1 MNAQAQQLLT
11 QLRRRYTAL
20 SETLDLTVQLGESLD
35 RGDRTSFG
43 LLLTMRQE
51 SILRLQASD
60 QAIHT
65 LCASLSDDMQ
75 QKWQALLDGGLPED
89 EEGQLLARQM
99 AQNRQLL
106 DRLLPLKHHRPC
118 LYHLFRYGG
127 FSASGRS

>member
-35 RGDRTSFG
+35 RGDRTAFG

-65 LCASLSDDMQ
+65 LCASLSDDMH

-106 DRLLPLKHHRPC
+106 DRLLPLNQR
-118 LYHLFRYGG
+118 LEQGLSTRG
-127 FSASGRS
+127 

>member
-75 QKWQALLDGGLPED
+75 QKWQALRDGGLPED

-106 DRLLPLKHHRPC
+106 DRLLPLNQR
-118 LYHLFRYGG
+118 LEQGLSTRG
-127 FSASGRS
+127 

>member
-65 LCASLSDDMQ
+65 LCASLSDDMH

-99 AQNRQLL
+99 AQNRQVL
-106 DRLLPLKHHRPC
+106 DRLLPLNQR
-118 LYHLFRYGG
+118 LEQGLSTRG
-127 FSASGRS
+127 

>member
-20 SETLDLTVQLGESLD
+20 SDTLDLTVQLGESLD

-106 DRLLPLKHHRPC
+106 DRLLPLNQR
-118 LYHLFRYGG
+118 LEQGLSTRG
-127 FSASGRS
+127 

>member
-65 LCASLSDDMQ
+65 LCASLSDDMH

-106 DRLLPLKHHRPC
+106 DRLLPLNQR
-118 LYHLFRYGG
+118 LDQGLSTRG
-127 FSASGRS
+127 

>member
-65 LCASLSDDMQ
+65 MCASLSDDMQ

-106 DRLLPLKHHRPC
+106 DRLLPLNQR
-118 LYHLFRYGG
+118 LEQGLSTRG
-127 FSASGRS
+127 

>member
-11 QLRRRYTAL
+11 KLRRRYTAL

-75 QKWQALLDGGLPED
+75 ALLDGGLPED

-106 DRLLPLKHHRPC
+106 DRLLPLNQR
-118 LYHLFRYGG
+118 LEQGLSTRG
-127 FSASGRS
+127 

>member
-60 QAIHT
+60 QAKHT
-65 LCASLSDDMQ
+65 VCASLSDDMQ

-106 DRLLPLKHHRPC
+106 DRLLPLNQR
-118 LYHLFRYGG
+118 LEQGLSTRG
-127 FSASGRS
+127 

>member
-106 DRLLPLKHHRPC
+106 DRLLPLNQR
-118 LYHLFRYGG
+118 LEQGLSSRG
-127 FSASGRS
+127 

>member
-51 SILRLQASD
+51 SILRLQASA

-65 LCASLSDDMQ
+65 LCASLSDDMH

-89 EEGQLLARQM
+89 EEGQLLTRQM

-106 DRLLPLKHHRPC
+106 DRLLPLNQR
-118 LYHLFRYGG
+118 LEQGLSTRG
-127 FSASGRS
+127 

>member
-65 LCASLSDDMQ
+65 LCASLSDDMH

-106 DRLLPLKHHRPC
+106 DRLLPLNKR
-118 LYHLFRYGG
+118 LEQGLSTRG
-127 FSASGRS
+127 

>member
-1 MNAQAQQLLT
+1 MNAQAQQLLP

-106 DRLLPLKHHRPC
+106 DRLLPLNQR
-118 LYHLFRYGG
+118 LEQGLSTRG
-127 FSASGRS
+127 

>member
-65 LCASLSDDMQ
+65 VCASLSDDMQ

-106 DRLLPLKHHRPC
+106 DRLLPLNQR
-118 LYHLFRYGG
+118 LEQGLSTRG
-127 FSASGRS
+127 

>member
-65 LCASLSDDMQ
+65 LCASLSDDMP

-106 DRLLPLKHHRPC
+106 DRLLPLNQR
-118 LYHLFRYGG
+118 LEQGLSTRG
-127 FSASGRS
+127 

>member
-106 DRLLPLKHHRPC
+106 DRLLPLNQWLEQGLSTR
-118 LYHLFRYGG
+118 G
-127 FSASGRS
+127 

>member
-106 DRLLPLKHHRPC
+106 DRLLPLNQRLEHGLSTR
-118 LYHLFRYGG
+118 G
-127 FSASGRS
+127 

>member
-60 QAIHT
+60 QAIHI
-65 LCASLSDDMQ
+65 LCASLSDDMH

-106 DRLLPLKHHRPC
+106 DRLLPLNQR
-118 LYHLFRYGG
+118 LEQGLSTRG
-127 FSASGRS
+127 

>member
-11 QLRRRYTAL
+11 PLRRRYTAL

-106 DRLLPLKHHRPC
+106 DRLLPLNQR
-118 LYHLFRYGG
+118 LEQGLSTRG
-127 FSASGRS
+127 

>member
-35 RGDRTSFG
+35 RGARTSFG

-106 DRLLPLKHHRPC
+106 DRLLPLNQR
-118 LYHLFRYGG
+118 LEQGLSTRG
-127 FSASGRS
+127 

>member
-65 LCASLSDDMQ
+65 LCASLSDDMH

-106 DRLLPLKHHRPC
+106 HRLLPLNQR
-118 LYHLFRYGG
+118 LEQGLSTRG
-127 FSASGRS
+127 

>member
-106 DRLLPLKHHRPC
+106 DRLLPLNQR
-118 LYHLFRYGG
+118 L
-127 FSASGRS
+127 

>member
-65 LCASLSDDMQ
+65 LFASLSDDMQ

-106 DRLLPLKHHRPC
+106 DRLLPLNQR
-118 LYHLFRYGG
+118 LEQGLSTRG
-127 FSASGRS
+127 

>member
-106 DRLLPLKHHRPC
+106 DRLLPLNQR
-118 LYHLFRYGG
+118 LEQGLSTRG
-127 FSASGRS
+127 

>member
-11 QLRRRYTAL
+11 KLRRRYTAL

-106 DRLLPLKHHRPC
+106 DRLLPLNQR
-118 LYHLFRYGG
+118 LEQGLSTRG
-127 FSASGRS
+127 

>member
-20 SETLDLTVQLGESLD
+20 SETRDLTVQLGESLD

-65 LCASLSDDMQ
+65 LCASLSDDMH

-106 DRLLPLKHHRPC
+106 DRLLPLNQR
-118 LYHLFRYGG
+118 LEQGLSTRG
-127 FSASGRS
+127 

>member
-65 LCASLSDDMQ
+65 LCASLSDDMH
-75 QKWQALLDGGLPED
+75 QKWQALLDGGLPVD

-106 DRLLPLKHHRPC
+106 DRLLPLNQR
-118 LYHLFRYGG
+118 LEQGLSTRG
-127 FSASGRS
+127 

>member
-60 QAIHT
+60 KAIHT

-106 DRLLPLKHHRPC
+106 DRLLPLNQR
-118 LYHLFRYGG
+118 LEQGLSTRG
-127 FSASGRS
+127 

>member
-106 DRLLPLKHHRPC
+106 DRLLPLNQRLEQGLPT
-118 LYHLFRYGG
+118 RG
-127 FSASGRS
+127 

>member
-75 QKWQALLDGGLPED
+75 QKWQTLLDGGLPED

-106 DRLLPLKHHRPC
+106 DRLLPLNQR
-118 LYHLFRYGG
+118 LEQGLSTRG
-127 FSASGRS
+127 

>member
-106 DRLLPLKHHRPC
+106 DRLLPLNQR
-118 LYHLFRYGG
+118 LEQVLSTRG
-127 FSASGRS
+127 

>member
-65 LCASLSDDMQ
+65 LCASLSDDIQ

-89 EEGQLLARQM
+89 DEGQLLARQM

-106 DRLLPLKHHRPC
+106 DRLLPLNQR
-118 LYHLFRYGG
+118 LEQGLSTRG
-127 FSASGRS
+127 

>member
-65 LCASLSDDMQ
+65 LCASLSDDMH

-106 DRLLPLKHHRPC
+106 DRLLPLNQR
-118 LYHLFRYGG
+118 LEQGLSTRG
-127 FSASGRS
+127 

>member
-99 AQNRQLL
+99 AQNRQVL
-106 DRLLPLKHHRPC
+106 DRLLPLNQR
-118 LYHLFRYGG
+118 LEQGLSTRG
-127 FSASGRS
+127 

>member
-51 SILRLQASD
+51 TILRLQDSD
-60 QAIHT
+60 QAMHT
-65 LCASLSDDMQ
+65 LCASLSNDIQ
-75 QKWQALLDGGLPED
+75 QKWQALLDGGLPNDED
-89 EEGQLLARQM
+89 EQLLARQI

-106 DRLLPLKHHRPC
+106 DRLLPLNQRIEQG
-118 LYHLFRYGG
+118 LSTRG
-127 FSASGRS
+127 